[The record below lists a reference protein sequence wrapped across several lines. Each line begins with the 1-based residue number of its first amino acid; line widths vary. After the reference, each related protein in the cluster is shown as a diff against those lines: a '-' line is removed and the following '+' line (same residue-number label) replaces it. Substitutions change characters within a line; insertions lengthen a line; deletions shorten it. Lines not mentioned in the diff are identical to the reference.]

1 MSLFLVRHGETE
13 LNATRVLQQP
23 DTPLSE
29 RGFAQARAIGAR
41 LANESLAGIVS
52 SDMTRAAQTA
62 ETIAQVT
69 GLPVRLDSLLRERD
83 FGELRGRSYDS
94 LGFDPMALD
103 YAPPGGESWADF
115 TRRVGEALE
124 AIRAHHAAFGGPIAI
139 VSHGLVI
146 RVLLNE
152 LAKLPEGV
160 VECGPLANTGLSIV
174 GAEPPHQS
182 VLVNCVRHLEDAI
195 RDDGRGLSGF

>member
-1 MSLFLVRHGETE
+1 MPLFLVRHGETE
-13 LNATRVLQQP
+13 LNATRVLQPP

-41 LANESLAGIVS
+41 LANEKLAGIVT

-62 ETIAQVT
+62 QAIARVT
-69 GLPVRLDSLLRERD
+69 GLPLRQEPLLRERS
-83 FGELRGRSYDS
+83 FGDLRGRSYDS

-103 YAPPGGESWADF
+103 YTPPGGESWEDF
-115 TRRVGEALE
+115 TLRVGEALT
-124 AIRAHHAAFGGPIAI
+124 AIRAHYVAFGGPIAV

-146 RVLLNE
+146 RVLLNK

-182 VLVNCVRHLEDAI
+182 LLVNCVRHLEDAI

>member
-1 MSLFLVRHGETE
+1 MSLFLVRHGETA
-13 LNATRVLQQP
+13 LNATRVLQPP

-29 RGFAQARAIGAR
+29 RGLAQARAIGAR
-41 LANESLAGIVS
+41 LAGERLAGIVA
-52 SDMTRAAQTA
+52 SDMARAAQTA
-62 ETIAQVT
+62 EAIAAAT
-69 GLPVRLDSLLRERD
+69 GLAVRHDPLLRERS

-103 YAPPGGESWADF
+103 YVPPGGESWADF
-115 TRRVGEALE
+115 TLRVDEALA
-124 AIRAHHAAFGGPIAI
+124 AIRAYRTAFGGPIAV

-146 RVLLNE
+146 RVLLNKR
-152 LAKLPEGV
+152 ATLPEGV

-182 VLVNCVRHLEDAI
+182 ILINCVRHLEDAI

>member
-1 MSLFLVRHGETE
+1 MPLFLVRHGETA
-13 LNATRVLQQP
+13 LNAARVLQPP

-41 LANESLAGIVS
+41 LAGESLAGIVA

-62 ETIAQVT
+62 EAIAEAT
-69 GLPVRLDSLLRERD
+69 GLPLRHDPLLRERS
-83 FGELRGRSYDS
+83 FGDLRGRSYDS
-94 LGFDPMALD
+94 LGFDPMAPD
-103 YAPPGGESWADF
+103 YTPPGGESWEDF
-115 TRRVGEALE
+115 TLRVGEALA
-124 AIRAHHAAFGGPIAI
+124 AIRAHRAAFGGPIAV

-146 RVLLNE
+146 RVLLNR

-160 VECGPLANTGLSIV
+160 VECGPLANTGLSII

-182 VLVNCVRHLEDAI
+182 VLVNCVRHLDEAI
-195 RDDGRGLSGF
+195 GDDGRGLSGF

>member
-1 MSLFLVRHGETE
+1 MPLFLVRHGETR
-13 LNATRVLQQP
+13 LNATRVLQPP

-29 RGFAQARAIGAR
+29 RGFAQARAIAAR
-41 LANESLAGIVS
+41 LAGEKLAGIVA
-52 SDMTRAAQTA
+52 SDMTRAWQTA
-62 ETIAQVT
+62 EVIADVT
-69 GLPVRLDSLLRERD
+69 GLPLRQEPLLRERN

-103 YAPPGGESWADF
+103 YTPPGGESWEDF
-115 TRRVGEALE
+115 TRRVGEALASVRE
-124 AIRAHHAAFGGPIAI
+124 HYAAFGGPIAV

-146 RVLLNE
+146 RVLLNK

-174 GAEPPHQS
+174 AAEPPHQS
-182 VLVNCVRHLEDAI
+182 TLVNCVRHLEEAI

>member
-1 MSLFLVRHGETE
+1 MSLFLVRHGETA
-13 LNATRVLQQP
+13 LNATRVLQPP

-29 RGFAQARAIGAR
+29 RGLAQARAIGAR
-41 LANESLAGIVS
+41 LAGERLAGIVV
-52 SDMTRAAQTA
+52 SDMARAVQTA
-62 ETIAQVT
+62 EAISAAT
-69 GLPVRLDSLLRERD
+69 GLPMRQDPLLRERD
-83 FGELRGRSYDS
+83 FGDLRGRSYDS

-103 YAPPGGESWADF
+103 YTPPGGESWEDF
-115 TRRVGEALE
+115 TVRVGEALG
-124 AIRAHHAAFGGPIAI
+124 AIRAHHAAFGGPIAV

-146 RVLLNE
+146 RVLLNK

-182 VLVNCVRHLEDAI
+182 LLVNCVRHLDGAI
-195 RDDGRGLSGF
+195 VDDGRGLSGF